1 MTATAEELQ
10 EIFRNAGVQVAYL
23 FGSRA
28 RGGETERS
36 DADVAVL
43 LDGGRGLLEQQRLA
57 DRLARALGV
66 ADVDLILLDEAPLEL
81 RGRVVQEGRV
91 LYSADE
97 ARRVAF
103 EVLTRS
109 FYFDFLPTLEA
120 HTRRYLR
127 QVAQEGLRG

>member
-1 MTATAEELQ
+1 M
-10 EIFRNAGVQVAYL
+10 AYL

-28 RGGETERS
+28 RGEEDEHS

-43 LDGGRGLLEQQRLA
+43 LYGRRGLLEQERLA

-66 ADVDLILLDEAPLEL
+66 EDVDLIVLDEAPLEL
-81 RGRVVQEGRV
+81 RGRVIQEGRV

-97 ARRVAF
+97 PRRVAF

-109 FYFDFLPTLEA
+109 LYFDFLPTLEA

-127 QVAQEGLRG
+127 QVASEGLRG